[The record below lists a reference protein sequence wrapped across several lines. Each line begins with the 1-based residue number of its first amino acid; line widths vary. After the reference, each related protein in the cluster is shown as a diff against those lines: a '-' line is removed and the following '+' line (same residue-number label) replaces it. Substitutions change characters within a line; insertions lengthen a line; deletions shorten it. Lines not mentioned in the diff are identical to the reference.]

1 MSESKIFKDRS
12 KLSPRYI
19 PTELPHR
26 EREINRIRDVFKESY
41 TNPEKFPLSIIQLI
55 GPAGLGKTS
64 SVLKA
69 SKTIAEE
76 FANHGHSLNVAY
88 VNLKLQGGNK
98 YGIYRFLLEKFAP
111 DLPSQ
116 GLSAEEMLRYLLHHL
131 HLKRKY
137 GLIVLDEIDYLI
149 KTTKDTGIIYDL
161 TRLNEFEPDSS
172 CDVKGVIFIAR
183 SKEFHGKLDQAEIS
197 TLGRFPME
205 FFPYTLEQVT
215 DILVKRCSEAFNDT
229 AIGSDMIDEI
239 AKMTIMPHNNSDIR
253 FALDLLLYSGN
264 LAEARAMDRITLDQ
278 IREVYGRIRPS
289 MTPDDFNDLSM
300 NQTYTLLALVRTL
313 RMKKRQYAELKEIRL
328 SSMELMQEYKLKK
341 LDIEDHLHD
350 LHTRKIIE
358 VNSLRDI
365 GIPSQSLEEL
375 ESMIQKKVKIT
386 RRH

>member
-1 MSESKIFKDRS
+1 MLESVIFKDRT

-26 EREINRIRDVFKESY
+26 EGEINKIVGIFKESY
-41 TNPEKFPLSIIQLI
+41 IDPENFPLSIIQLI

-69 SKTIAEE
+69 SKLIAEE
-76 FANHGHSLNVAY
+76 FSKHGHSLSVAY

-131 HLKRKY
+131 HQKKTY
-137 GLIVLDEIDYLI
+137 GLIILDEIDYLI

-161 TRLNEFEPDSS
+161 TRLNEFEPDAK
-172 CDVKGVIFIAR
+172 CNVKGVVFIAR
-183 SKEFHGKLDQAEIS
+183 SEEFHGKLDQAEIS
-197 TLGRFPME
+197 TLGKFPME
-205 FFPYTLEQVT
+205 FFPYTLRQVT
-215 DILVKRCSEAFNDT
+215 DILVTRCSEAFNGMV
-229 AIGSDMIDEI
+229 IGSDLIDEI

-264 LAEARAMDRITLDQ
+264 LAEAQGTNRITLDQ
-278 IREVYGRIRPS
+278 IQEVYGKIRPS
-289 MTPDDFNDLSM
+289 ITSEDFNDLSM

-313 RMKKRQYAELKEIRL
+313 RMKKRPYAELKEIRL
-328 SSMELMQEYKLKK
+328 SSLELMQEYKLKK

-358 VNSLRDI
+358 VKSLRDI
-365 GIPSQSLEEL
+365 GIPTQSLEEL
-375 ESMIQKKVKIT
+375 ESMIQRKVKAS
-386 RRH
+386 RQH

>member
-41 TNPEKFPLSIIQLI
+41 INPDNFPLSIIQLI

-69 SKTIAEE
+69 SRIVAEE
-76 FANHGHSLNVAY
+76 FGNHGHSLNVAY

-131 HLKRKY
+131 RLKKKY
-137 GLIVLDEIDYLI
+137 GLIILDEIDYLI

-172 CDVKGVIFIAR
+172 CNVKGVIFIAR
-183 SKEFHGKLDQAEIS
+183 SNEFHAKLDQAEIS

-205 FFPYTLEQVT
+205 FFPYTLNQVT
-215 DILVKRCSEAFNDT
+215 DILIKRCQEAFNDT

-239 AKMTIMPHNNSDIR
+239 ANMTIMPHNNSDIR

-264 LAEARAMDRITLDQ
+264 LAETRATGRIMLDQ

-289 MTPDDFNDLSM
+289 MTPEDFDDLSM

-313 RMKKRQYAELKEIRL
+313 RMKKRHYAELKEIRL
-328 SSMELMQEYKLKK
+328 SSLELMQEYKLKK

-350 LHTRKIIE
+350 LQTRKIIE

-375 ESMIQKKVKIT
+375 ESMIQKKVKST
-386 RRH
+386 RRP

>member
-1 MSESKIFKDRS
+1 MLESAIFKDRT

-26 EREINRIRDVFKESY
+26 EGEINKIVSIFKESY
-41 TNPEKFPLSIIQLI
+41 IDPENFPLSIIQLI

-69 SKTIAEE
+69 SKLIAEE
-76 FANHGHSLNVAY
+76 FSKYGHSLSVAY

-131 HLKRKY
+131 HQKKTY
-137 GLIVLDEIDYLI
+137 GLIILDEIDYLI

-161 TRLNEFEPDSS
+161 TRLNEFEPDAK
-172 CDVKGVIFIAR
+172 CNVKGVIFIAR
-183 SKEFHGKLDQAEIS
+183 SEEFHGKLDQAEIS

-205 FFPYTLEQVT
+205 FFPYTLRQVT
-215 DILVKRCSEAFNDT
+215 DILVTRCSEAFNGMVI
-229 AIGSDMIDEI
+229 ASDLIDEI

-264 LAEARAMDRITLDQ
+264 LAEAQGTNRITLDQ
-278 IREVYGRIRPS
+278 IQEVYGKIRPS
-289 MTPDDFNDLSM
+289 MTSEDFNDLSM

-313 RMKKRQYAELKEIRL
+313 RMKKRPYAELKEIRL
-328 SSMELMQEYKLKK
+328 SSLELMQEYKLKK

-358 VNSLRDI
+358 VKSLRDI
-365 GIPSQSLEEL
+365 GIPTQSLEEL
-375 ESMIQKKVKIT
+375 ESMIQRKVKAS
-386 RRH
+386 RQH